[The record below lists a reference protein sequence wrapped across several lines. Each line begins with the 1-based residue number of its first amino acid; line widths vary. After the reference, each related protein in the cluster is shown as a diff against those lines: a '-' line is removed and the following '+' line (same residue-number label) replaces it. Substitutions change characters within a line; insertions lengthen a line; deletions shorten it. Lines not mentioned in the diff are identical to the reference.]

1 MNDALR
7 LRLEELTDNPSAR
20 VPICLTLD
28 TSGSMSGAKIKEL
41 NAAIQWFFDEVK
53 RDEQASISAEI
64 AIVSFGSQ
72 VTKVADF
79 SGVDRLNA
87 PILKAHGSTAMGLAV
102 TDSLALLE
110 KEKRRYSE
118 MGIEYFQ
125 PWLVLMTD
133 GEPSDDITESVRQ
146 CADLIARKKLTVF
159 PVAIGAEA
167 NLATLGMFAPNVEP
181 LRVGSDGLRKFFRWL
196 VASIKTQSMSNAGDK
211 ASASLGETEFR
222 KASKG
227 WDSVF
232 NPRSS

>member
-1 MNDALR
+1 MNDALK
-7 LRLEELTDNPSAR
+7 LRLEELTENPSAR

-28 TSGSMSGAKIKEL
+28 TSGSMTGSKIKEL
-41 NAAIQWFFDEVK
+41 NAAIQWFFDEVRK
-53 RDEQASISAEI
+53 DEQAEISAEI
-64 AIVSFGSQ
+64 AVVSFGSV

-79 SGVDRLNA
+79 AGVERLHV
-87 PILKAHGSTAMGLAV
+87 PLLKAHGNTAMGSAV
-102 TDSLALLE
+102 TDSLAMLE

-133 GEPSDDITESVRQ
+133 GEPTDDITEAVRQ
-146 CADLIARKKLTVF
+146 CSELIARKKLTVF

-167 NLATLGMFAPNVEP
+167 NLATLGLFAPNVEP
-181 LRVGSDGLRKFFRWL
+181 LRVGSDDLRKFFRWL

-227 WDSVF
+227 WDTIF